1 MNRQMNLSL
10 TRRLDKL
17 DIADPDDLSHLTD
30 AELHR
35 MILETMDAIVSQS
48 GVSAPE
54 VMAFMNREAQNYR
67 LANPEGMAPEALW
80 EIVRARLEKEAA
92 G

>member
-1 MNRQMNLSL
+1 MNRTMIK
-10 TRRLDKL
+10 RLDKL
-17 DIADPDDLSHLTD
+17 NIAIGPDDLSHLTD

-35 MILETMDAIVSQS
+35 MILETMDEIVSQS

-54 VMAFMNREAQNYR
+54 VMAFMNRQAQNYQ

-80 EIVRARLEKEAA
+80 EIVRARLAKEAEGDA
-92 G
+92 S